1 MLVVDLHCEHG
12 HQFEGWFASADD
24 LSAQQARGLVSCPVC
39 GSVSVTRRPSA
50 PRLNVSGLRE
60 SPVRA
65 KPADA
70 EVPAE
75 SGAPMPAEAAEA
87 VQALQAMYLHA
98 VRQVVA
104 NTEDVG
110 ERFAD
115 EARRMHYGDTP
126 ERAIRGQASPQQRE
140 ELRDEGIEVLSLPIP
155 AALKDPLQ

>member
-1 MLVVDLHCEHG
+1 
-12 HQFEGWFASADD
+12 
-24 LSAQQARGLVSCPVC
+24 
-39 GSVSVTRRPSA
+39 
-50 PRLNVSGLRE
+50 
-60 SPVRA
+60 
-65 KPADA
+65 
-70 EVPAE
+70 
-75 SGAPMPAEAAEA
+75 MPAEAAEA

-110 ERFAD
+110 DRFAD

-140 ELRDEGIEVLSLPIP
+140 ELRDEGIEVLSLSIP